1 MFVMSLC
8 LVSCGD
14 DDDEN
19 VNNGDNTEF
28 RGDYTVTTSVKTIT
42 LATSGYIG
50 RNHSEDEKNI
60 YEDFNNLYTL
70 ALSGGNICFSH
81 YVRNS
86 GSFSTTSSYGDKDK
100 YHGIKDVGKVSSLS
114 NINPKERVNDY
125 TNSYVFAGARMW
137 YNFSII
143 QPNHGYAAYFTTEN
157 DEIKYMRIFVKEYK
171 LNDNGSLVSITI
183 QYQLY

>member
-1 MFVMSLC
+1 MLVMSLC

-28 RGDYTVTTSVKTIT
+28 RGDYTVTTSVKTLT
-42 LATSGYIG
+42 LTIEKGGIG
-50 RNHSEDEKNI
+50 SKSDDERAI

-70 ALSGGNICFSH
+70 ALSGGNICFPH
-81 YVRNS
+81 YVRS
-86 GSFSTTSSYGDKDK
+86 GGYWSTTASYGDKDK
-100 YHGIKDVGKVSSLS
+100 YHGIKDVGKVGSLS
-114 NINPKERVNDY
+114 NVDSKEKVNDY
-125 TNSYVFAGARMW
+125 TNSSFNYSRPW
-137 YNFSII
+137 YNYSIV

-157 DEIKYMRIFVKEYK
+157 DEIKYMRIFVKDYK
-171 LNDNGSLVSITI
+171 LDDEGGLVSITI